1 MLLRAPAKLNLFL
14 EVLGKRPDGYH
25 EIRTVMVP
33 VSLYDDV
40 RLRRAKRTRITFD
53 PPVPGRT
60 TVHRALDLVRRRT
73 RFRGGVE
80 IHVTK
85 RIPMGAGLGGGSSDG
100 AATLI
105 GLNRLLRLRLDRDTL
120 FALAARVGSDVPFF
134 LAGGPAL
141 CAGRGER
148 VTPLRLPRAM
158 TFDVVMPDLF
168 CSTPEIYRR
177 LRLRGSPRR
186 VDEFLLGLAAGK
198 PRFFNR
204 LEGPAFKLYPKLAR
218 LRRAL
223 GGDARMTGSGAAL
236 FRTARRTRVPGAW
249 RVRAITPPPAT
260 PPASSA

>member
-1 MLLRAPAKLNLFL
+1 MILRAPAKLNLFL
-14 EVLGKRPDGYH
+14 EVLGRRPDGYH
-25 EIRTVMVP
+25 ELRTVMAP
-33 VSLYDDV
+33 ISFYDDV
-40 RLRRAKRTRITFD
+40 RLRRARRNRITFD

-60 TVHRALDLVRRRT
+60 TVHRALQLLRRRL
-73 RFRGGVE
+73 RGGVE

-100 AATLI
+100 AATLV
-105 GLNRLLRLRLDRDTL
+105 GLNRLFRLGLDRETL
-120 FALAARVGSDVPFF
+120 MDLAAKIGSDVPFF

-158 TFDVVMPDLF
+158 AFDVVMPDLF

-177 LRLRGSPRR
+177 LRLRGPRRR
-186 VDEFLLGLAAGK
+186 VDDFLRSLAVGR

-204 LEGPAFKLYPKLAR
+204 LEAPAFALYPKLAR

-223 GGDARMTGSGAAL
+223 GPDARMTGSGAAL
-236 FRTARRTRVPGAW
+236 FRTAGRRRVPGSW
-249 RVRAITPPPAT
+249 RVRVLGG
-260 PPASSA
+260 

>member
-25 EIRTVMVP
+25 ELRTVMVP
-33 VSLYDDV
+33 ISLYDDV
-40 RLRRAKRTRITFD
+40 QLRRARTTRIEFD

-60 TVHRALDLVRRRT
+60 TVHRALSLVRA

-80 IHVTK
+80 IRVTK

-100 AATLI
+100 AATLV
-105 GLNRLLRLRLDRDTL
+105 GLNRLFRLGLDRDTL
-120 FALAARVGSDVPFF
+120 FDLAARIGSDVPFF

-148 VTPLRLPRAM
+148 VTPLRLPRPM
-158 TFDVVMPDLF
+158 RFDVLMPDCF

-177 LRLRGSPRR
+177 LRLRGPHRR
-186 VDEFLLGLAAGK
+186 VDEFLLSLADGR

-204 LEGPAFKLYPKLAR
+204 LEEPAFALYPKLAR

-223 GGDARMTGSGAAL
+223 GPDARMTGSGAAL
-236 FRTARRTRVPGAW
+236 FRTAGRRRVPGAW
-249 RVRAITPPPAT
+249 RVRALTPPPAA
-260 PPASSA
+260 PRAS